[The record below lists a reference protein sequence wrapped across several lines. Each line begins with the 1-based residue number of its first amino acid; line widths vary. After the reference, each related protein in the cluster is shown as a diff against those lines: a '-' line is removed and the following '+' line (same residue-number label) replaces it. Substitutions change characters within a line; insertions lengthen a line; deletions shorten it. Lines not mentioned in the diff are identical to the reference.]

1 MSRERKQPKGAD
13 DRDRPSRRKHRSA
26 DGERRTEIIT
36 LGPRA
41 ARAMARAKKSD
52 ERGSPKRDDE

>member
-13 DRDRPSRRKHRSA
+13 DRDQPSRRKYRFA
-26 DGERRTEIIT
+26 DNERRTEIMA

-41 ARAMARAKKSD
+41 ARAMARAKKTD
-52 ERGSPKRDDE
+52 ERDSPKRDA